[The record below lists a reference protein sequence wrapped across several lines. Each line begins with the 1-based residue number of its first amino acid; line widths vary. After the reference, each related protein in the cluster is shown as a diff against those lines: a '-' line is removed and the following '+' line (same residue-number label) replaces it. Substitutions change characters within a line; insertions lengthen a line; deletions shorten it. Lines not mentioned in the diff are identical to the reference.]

1 VRPNQARLV
10 KNQAAPAHTHLVG
23 ELLVAQ
29 ESLQRER
36 RLHLHRQG
44 EVFSSRSEPQM
55 KLIET

>member
-10 KNQAAPAHTHLVG
+10 KKQAAPAHTHLVG

-44 EVFSSRSEPQM
+44 EVFSS
-55 KLIET
+55 